1 MKSKLPI
8 IAIIVAFLIG
18 LTGCSTPSNRYY
30 VKYEVS
36 ISGMENGETHVT
48 VNTENGE
55 QSFITDRNFSETFG
69 PVKKNFLAK
78 ISAYNTVPYSASI
91 NVRIYVCKGEEEF
104 VLKATQTARNST
116 AEAEYRIDF

>member
-1 MKSKLPI
+1 MKSKLPV
-8 IAIIVAFLIG
+8 IAAIAVLLVL

-36 ISGMENGETHVT
+36 INGMENGETHVT

-55 QSFITDRNFSETFG
+55 QSFVTPREFSETFG
-69 PVKKNFLAK
+69 PVKRNFVAK
-78 ISAYNTVPYSASI
+78 ISAYNTVPYSAAI
-91 NVRIYVCKGEEEF
+91 TVRIYACKGEEAF
-104 VLKATQTARNST
+104 VLKASKTVTNGT